1 MTDIKERPHRFP
13 PSTLAPLLK
22 PRSIAVIGASDDP
35 TRIGGRPVRYCK
47 EHFKGPVYPV
57 NPNRQE
63 VQGLKAY
70 ATARDLPEAV
80 DCAILAVPAAATLR
94 AVEDCVARGIKG
106 MVVLSS
112 GFAEMSPEG
121 AAMQDRVRDAALKGG
136 ARLVGPNCLG
146 LFSAEL
152 GNFLTFSSS
161 IEHGRPKIGHIAIAS
176 QSGAF
181 GSHLF
186 VLARQR
192 GIGLS
197 SWITTGNEA
206 DVDVADA
213 IHFFADDPDTHV
225 IAAYAEGLKERDR
238 LFAALEAAR
247 RARKPVV
254 MMKVGRSAIGAQA
267 ARAHTASLAG
277 SDAVCDAV
285 FRQFGVHR
293 ARTADEMFDVAYAAQ
308 RRQFPTAGR
317 LGIMTISGGAGVLMA
332 DAAADHG
339 LSLPPMPEKTQAE
352 LLKIVPFA
360 NPRNPVDITG
370 QAFNDLHGI
379 VTGFMSRMLGDGG
392 YDAIA
397 AFFTSWPSSPTMSPT
412 LLAAV
417 KAVAEKY
424 PQTPIALSILAPP
437 AIWQKYE
444 AEGFL
449 CYEDPSRAIAAIA
462 ALVEFGKAFARPTA
476 AMPPTPPAALPPPRA
491 AVGEA
496 EAKRILAS
504 AGIPVTPDVVAH
516 SPDEAVAAAEK
527 LGFPVVLKINSP
539 DIQHKSEVGGV
550 ALNLADKDAVAGA
563 YVEVLARAR
572 RHRPDARL
580 EGVLVSPMVTGGV
593 ECILGVQRDP
603 VFGPAV
609 VFGLGGI
616 FVEVMKDSV
625 LRLAPFGRDEAMDMI
640 RAIKGF
646 PLLDGARGRP
656 RMDQEAL
663 ADALARLSAYAAAYA
678 DAIES
683 IDVNPFIALPQGGA
697 AVDALIVP
705 HTR

>member
-1 MTDIKERPHRFP
+1 M
-13 PSTLAPLLK
+13 PSAASSLLPLMK

-47 EHFKGPVYPV
+47 EHFHGAIFPV
-57 NPNRQE
+57 NPNRPQI
-63 VQGLKAY
+63 QGLKAY
-70 ATARDLPEAV
+70 ASARDLPETP
-80 DCAILAVPAAATLR
+80 DCALLAVPAAATVK

-106 MVVLSS
+106 LVILSS
-112 GFAEMSPEG
+112 GFAEVGHEG
-121 AAMQDRVRDAALKGG
+121 EAMQKQVRDVALRGG
-136 ARLVGPNCLG
+136 ARVVGPNCLG
-146 LFSAEL
+146 LFTAET

-197 SWITTGNEA
+197 SWITTGNEC

-213 IHFFADDPDTHV
+213 IHFFAEDPETHV
-225 IAAYAEGLKERDR
+225 IAAYAEGLKERER

-247 RARKPVV
+247 RAKKPVV
-254 MMKVGRSAIGAQA
+254 MMKVGRSEIGAEA

-285 FRQFGVHR
+285 FDQFGVFR
-293 ARTADEMFDVAYAAQ
+293 ADTADQMFDVAYAAQ
-308 RRQFPTAGR
+308 RRQFPAKGR

-332 DAAADHG
+332 DEAAKHG
-339 LSLPPMPEKTQAE
+339 LSLPPMPEAAQAE
-352 LLKIVPFA
+352 LKKLVPFS

-379 VTGFMSRMLGDGG
+379 VSGFMTKMLEQGG
-392 YDAIA
+392 YDALA
-397 AFFTSWPSSPTMSPT
+397 GFFTSWPSSPTMSPV

-417 KAVAEKY
+417 KSVAERF
-424 PQTPIALSILAPP
+424 PETPIALSILAPP

-462 ALVEFGKAFARPTA
+462 ALVKFGKAFERGPQAPV
-476 AMPPTPPAALPPPRA
+476 PPLPKGALPPPA
-491 AVGEA
+491 SAVGEA
-496 EAKRILAS
+496 EAKTILAS
-504 AGIPVTPDVVAH
+504 AGIPVAEDIVAA
-516 SPDEAVAAAEK
+516 SADAAVAAAEK

-539 DIQHKSEVGGV
+539 DIQHKSEIGGV
-550 ALNLADKDAVAGA
+550 MLNLAGKDAVAKA
-563 YVEVLARAR
+563 YDELIHRAKK
-572 RHRPDARL
+572 HRPDARL
-580 EGVLVSPMVTGGV
+580 DGVLVSPMVTGGV
-593 ECILGVQRDP
+593 ECILGVNRDP
-603 VFGPAV
+603 VFGPVV

-616 FVEVMKDSV
+616 FVEIMKDSV
-625 LRLAPFGRDEAMDMI
+625 LRLAPLGPDEARAMI

-656 RMDQEAL
+656 RMDQ
-663 ADALARLSAYAAAYA
+663 DALVDAIVKLSAYAAANE
-678 DAIES
+678 DKIES
-683 IDVNPFIALPQGGA
+683 IDINPFIVLPRGA
-697 AVDALIVP
+697 KAVDALIVP
-705 HTR
+705 RI